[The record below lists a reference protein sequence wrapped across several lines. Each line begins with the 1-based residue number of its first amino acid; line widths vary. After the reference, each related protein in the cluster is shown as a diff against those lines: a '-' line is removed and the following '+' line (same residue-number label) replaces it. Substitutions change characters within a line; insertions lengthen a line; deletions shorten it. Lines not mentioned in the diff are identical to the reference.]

1 MSRFYSGSKGK
12 SGSKKP
18 STEKTQDWI
27 RYNPDEAELLVVKL
41 YKEGHMSGQIGKI
54 LRDTYGIP
62 SVRKLTGK
70 RVATILKEHNIE
82 VDMPDDLKALMI
94 RALAIRTHLEKNKQ
108 DESAKR
114 GLTLTESKIKRLA
127 KYYISNDKLPSDWRY
142 DPSKLKMLV
151 G

>member
-1 MSRFYSGSKGK
+1 MSRFYSGNKGK
-12 SGSKKP
+12 SGSKQP
-18 STEKTQDWI
+18 LNEKAQEWI
-27 RYNPDEAELLVVKL
+27 RYNPEEAELLVVKL

-62 SVRKLTGK
+62 NVRKLTGK
-70 RVATILKEHNIE
+70 RIATILKDHGVEAE
-82 VDMPDDLKALMI
+82 FPDDLKALMI
-94 RALAIRTHLEKNKQ
+94 RALAVRSHLEKNKQ

-114 GLTLTESKIKRLA
+114 GLILTESKIKRLV
-127 KYYISNDKLPSDWRY
+127 KYYKRSGKLTEDYRY